1 MYVKSIKSSLING
14 VRVDTLEVRF
24 PRIILPE
31 FNTHRVFSR
40 NAQSSRAKPIS
51 KVIQEDL
58 TYNIRD
64 YGWRKN
70 NKGMS
75 PVEFFD
81 EIDSNELDERREAY
95 KQATIEY
102 VRYME
107 EKGVHK
113 ELANRPLEQFM
124 ETTVL
129 VTSTEWKNFITLR
142 SDSGAQLEIRVPT
155 IEIKKVLSKTTP
167 IERNF
172 HLPYIEESLDNEY
185 KYSSFFTKEMLIKK
199 IKQSTA
205 RCARVSYFSFDKKE
219 SELEKDIELF
229 TKLKESKHLSPF
241 EHVVL
246 SNETLNF
253 LFSMNDWQGNSFNGN
268 FSKGVIQFRK
278 LIELGIEV

>member
-58 TYNIRD
+58 TYHVSD

-75 PVEFFD
+75 PVELFN
-81 EIDSNELDERREAY
+81 EIDSKELDEKREAY
-95 KQATIEY
+95 KQVTLEY
-102 VRYME
+102 VKYME

-129 VTSTEWKNFITLR
+129 VTATKWKNFITLR
-142 SDSGAQLEIRVPT
+142 IDPGAQLEIRIPT
-155 IEIKKVLSKTTP
+155 IEIKKVLNKTTP
-167 IERNF
+167 IERDF
-172 HLPYIEESLDNEY
+172 HLPYTEET
-185 KYSSFFTKEMLIKK
+185 SFLSQERLTQL
-199 IKQSTA
+199 IKQSVA

-219 SELEKDIELF
+219 SELEKDIKLF
-229 TKLKESKHLSPF
+229 NRLKESKHLSPF

-246 SNETLNF
+246 NQSTCEY
-253 LFSMNDWQGNSFNGN
+253 LFPKDYCIIDNVPLSGN
-268 FSKGVIQFRK
+268 FHKGVIQFRK
-278 LIELGIEV
+278 LIELGVDI

>member
-1 MYVKSIKSSLING
+1 M
-14 VRVDTLEVRF
+14 
-24 PRIILPE
+24 
-31 FNTHRVFSR
+31 
-40 NAQSSRAKPIS
+40 
-51 KVIQEDL
+51 
-58 TYNIRD
+58 
-64 YGWRKN
+64 
-70 NKGMS
+70 
-75 PVEFFD
+75 
-81 EIDSNELDERREAY
+81 DERREAY

-129 VTSTEWKNFITLR
+129 VTATEWKNFITLR

>member
-58 TYNIRD
+58 TYHVSD

-75 PVEFFD
+75 PVELFN
-81 EIDSNELDERREAY
+81 EIDSKELDEKREAY
-95 KQATIEY
+95 KQVTLEY
-102 VRYME
+102 VKYME

-129 VTSTEWKNFITLR
+129 VTATKWKNFITLR
-142 SDSGAQLEIRVPT
+142 IDPGAQLEIRIPT
-155 IEIKKVLSKTTP
+155 IEIKKVLNKTTP
-167 IERNF
+167 IERDF
-172 HLPYIEESLDNEY
+172 HLPYTEET
-185 KYSSFFTKEMLIKK
+185 SFLSQERLTQL
-199 IKQSTA
+199 IKQSVA

-229 TKLKESKHLSPF
+229 NRLKESKHLSPF

-246 SNETLNF
+246 NQSTCEY
-253 LFSMNDWQGNSFNGN
+253 LFPKDYCIIDNVPLSGN
-268 FSKGVIQFRK
+268 FHKGVIQFRK
-278 LIELGIEV
+278 LIELGLEI